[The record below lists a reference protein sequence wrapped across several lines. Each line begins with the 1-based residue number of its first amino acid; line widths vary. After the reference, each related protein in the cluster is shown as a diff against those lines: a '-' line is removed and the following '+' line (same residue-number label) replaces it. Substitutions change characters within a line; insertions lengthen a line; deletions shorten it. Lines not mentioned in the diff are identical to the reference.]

1 MTHMTIT
8 SVTLYLHREQSH
20 KSVKFHPVVS
30 HLMRLWLWLTTG
42 MNTRQWVAVHRRHHQ
57 STDQPGDPHSPH
69 VFGLLT
75 EITSGMR
82 LYNDPCRNA
91 DFVMKYGETKNMN
104 KWFLMANPEHGKP
117 YYYNFNG
124 VDSNGDTL
132 VDFYPIPDGVYNVRI
147 NLIKSQVPLSN
158 NSDKPLVPAEP
169 IIFGAYARALAER
182 GEDGGLA
189 SSEAYQLYKS
199 SLADF
204 VAIEAN
210 HYPEELEWSAD

>member
-1 MTHMTIT
+1 MAIPTNLEIVNEVLIRLRENQVT
-8 SVTLYLHREQSH
+8 SVSDNGYSKLIGKYINDA
-20 KSVKFHPVVS
+20 K
-30 HLMRLWLWLTTG
+30 
-42 MNTRQWVAVHRRHHQ
+42 RQVEDAYNWNA
-57 STDQPGDPHSPH
+57 
-69 VFGLLT
+69 LT
-75 EITSGMR
+75 ETLTATTTANIFSYVLEGSGTR
-82 LYNDPCRNA
+82 FRIIDILNDTEN
-91 DFVMKYGETKNMN
+91 FVMKYGETKKMD

-189 SSEAYQLYKS
+189 SSEAYNLYKS

-210 HYPEELEWSAD
+210 HYQEELEWFPN